1 MLFTHIVCLSYLGS
15 DILNL
20 ETVQR
25 WETDILQRRDGLEQM
40 SKKKNFLDFNLYPVC
55 SYTGVGLYSV
65 YRYTGVGLYP
75 VYRYTGVGLYPVY
88 RLSLIHI

>member
-1 MLFTHIVCLSYLGS
+1 MLFTRTVCLSYLFS

-40 SKKKNFLDFNLYPVC
+40 SIKRIFLILFCILYV
-55 SYTGVGLYSV
+55 VKQE
-65 YRYTGVGLYP
+65 
-75 VYRYTGVGLYPVY
+75 
-88 RLSLIHI
+88 

>member
-1 MLFTHIVCLSYLGS
+1 MLFTRIVCLSYLGS

-40 SKKKNFLDFNLYPVC
+40 SIKRIFLILFCILYV
-55 SYTGVGLYSV
+55 VKQE
-65 YRYTGVGLYP
+65 
-75 VYRYTGVGLYPVY
+75 
-88 RLSLIHI
+88 